1 MFTIIFLA
9 VWIPVTIGVP
19 YILRKRGVQ
28 EGQMI
33 ATGFGILG
41 TFVGIVVGLINFD
54 VTNIEQSVPGLLDGL
69 RFAFITS
76 IVGMGYSM
84 LIGTLSKQLG
94 FESVEVAA
102 KDKSESELLAEML
115 EEIKVLNK
123 NITGDN
129 DSTVI
134 TQIQKL
140 RTSVNDKQ
148 DELKKAF
155 DEFAKQ
161 MAENNMKALIQA
173 INKVMED
180 FNTKI
185 NDQLGQSFRELSE
198 SVKNLVEWQKD
209 YKVLIELATKT
220 LQTAQES
227 LKNSSESLHN
237 TSEKVSEIAESNKKI
252 EELNRT
258 FESVVGKLN
267 QMLESTVNFS
277 QEMKVLSGELN
288 GSGEIIKRE
297 IKSIVEESVKSI
309 KTHASDIS
317 ENINALAE
325 NSIRAM
331 HERNN
336 ESLQSLEET
345 TRKVLSNFGQHMASI
360 SLKLGTD
367 FAKIQS
373 LLSQSDRVR

>member
-1 MFTIIFLA
+1 MSMFTIIFLA

-227 LKNSSESLHN
+227 LKNSSESL
-237 TSEKVSEIAESNKKI
+237 
-252 EELNRT
+252 
-258 FESVVGKLN
+258 
-267 QMLESTVNFS
+267 
-277 QEMKVLSGELN
+277 
-288 GSGEIIKRE
+288 
-297 IKSIVEESVKSI
+297 
-309 KTHASDIS
+309 
-317 ENINALAE
+317 
-325 NSIRAM
+325 
-331 HERNN
+331 
-336 ESLQSLEET
+336 
-345 TRKVLSNFGQHMASI
+345 
-360 SLKLGTD
+360 
-367 FAKIQS
+367 
-373 LLSQSDRVR
+373 